1 MFELGVMFQ
10 VVVVMGFLGSILNYW
25 LIGKQ
30 RLNRLVFLFVL
41 SCFIVTEAMVA
52 IQLPIY
58 WLYVALNVFGVY
70 NLWRRE
76 DEHSI
81 E

>member
-1 MFELGVMFQ
+1 MFEMGVVFQ
-10 VVVVMGFLGSILNYW
+10 AVVVMGFLGSVLNYY

-41 SCFIVTEAMVA
+41 SCFVVTETMVA
-52 IQLPIY
+52 IHIPVY
-58 WLYVALNVFGVY
+58 WLYVALNVYGIY

>member
-1 MFELGVMFQ
+1 MFELGIMFN

-25 LIGKQ
+25 LIGQQ

-41 SCFIVTEAMVA
+41 SCFVVTETMIA
-52 IQLPIY
+52 IHVPIY
-58 WLYVALNVFGVY
+58 WLYVALNAYGIY
-70 NLWRRE
+70 NVWRRE
-76 DEHSI
+76 NEFSI